1 MGQNQSFRKINFE
14 DMQIAITRN
23 YIIISTL
30 NDSNQKCLIKNTI
43 PHTEEVS
50 VINSLLKTDRDAN
63 IIIYGENSIDCSP
76 NNKYKQLL
84 DLGFANIHVYGGGL
98 FEWLLLQDIYGI
110 EEFPTNIREL
120 DVLKYKGHGYFNM
133 GLIK

>member
-1 MGQNQSFRKINFE
+1 MGQTQSFRKINFE
-14 DMQIAITRN
+14 DIQTAITRN

-30 NDSNQKCLIKNTI
+30 KDGNQKCLIKNTI

-50 VINSLLKTDRDAN
+50 VINSLLKTNRDAN
-63 IIIYGENSIDCSP
+63 IIVYGENASDCSP

-84 DLGFANIHVYGGGL
+84 DLGFVNINIYGGGL

-110 EEFPTNIREL
+110 EEFPTTMKEL
-120 DVLKYKGHGYFNM
+120 DVLKYKGQCYFNV